1 MENYRKIFYFK
12 NKMIFTAEGDS
23 NMSLKELEE
32 YYYKRIK
39 KGKTIIETTEK
50 DETFIIDLKQVQTI
64 KIERIDN

>member
-12 NKMIFTAEGDS
+12 NKMIFTAEDDS

-39 KGKTIIETTEK
+39 KGKTIIETSEK
-50 DETFIIDLKQVQTI
+50 DGTFIIDLKQVQTI
-64 KIERIDN
+64 RIERIDN

>member
-1 MENYRKIFYFK
+1 MENYRKTFYFK
-12 NKMIFTAEGDS
+12 NKMIFTAEDDS